1 MARKGKNT
9 VDYFPHLI
17 KQGKTM
23 FYLRSK
29 YNNDGYA
36 VWYMLLEKLGE
47 AEYHYLD
54 LSNDVQI
61 MYLASEFKVSEIMLN
76 EIINILVKFG
86 EFDTELWECENIL
99 FNEKFI
105 DNIQDAYKRRN
116 NDCITRENLILQLN
130 LKSIHKPKNVVHKS
144 NKSKHKPY

>member
-54 LSNDVQI
+54 LSNDLQI
-61 MYLASEFKVSEIMLN
+61 MYLASEFKVS
-76 EIINILVKFG
+76 
-86 EFDTELWECENIL
+86 
-99 FNEKFI
+99 
-105 DNIQDAYKRRN
+105 
-116 NDCITRENLILQLN
+116 
-130 LKSIHKPKNVVHKS
+130 
-144 NKSKHKPY
+144 